1 MFKEELNVE
10 DKPLEKDEYIM
21 TVRVRDYDKQLIKL
35 IAYIR
40 ALAGPGHSFV
50 VDVDP
55 DMRENSKKFSM
66 DGDGSFNIQSIKMN
80 GVEVSLQDNK
90 LIVKES
96 LWMEKQS

>member
-1 MFKEELNVE
+1 ME

-21 TVRVRDYDKQLIKL
+21 TVRVRDYDHQLIKMVS
-35 IAYIR
+35 YIR
-40 ALAGPGHSFV
+40 ALASPGHSFI

-80 GVEVSLQDNK
+80 GVEVALKDGD
-90 LIVKES
+90 LVVKEY
-96 LWMEKQS
+96 LKWIQK